1 MSTVATNEVVEFHR
15 FLSDGLQGGS
25 NWKTPEQAL
34 AFFRRQRPISK
45 ELVESVAAVQE
56 AVDAMHAGDRGRPA
70 AEVIAEMRQQLGLVQ
85 KP

>member
-15 FLSDGLQGGS
+15 FLSDGLQEGS

-34 AFFRRQRPISK
+34 AFWRRQRPISK
-45 ELVESVAAVQE
+45 ELAESVKAVQE

-70 AEVIAEMRQQLGLVQ
+70 AEVIAELRQQLGLMS
-85 KP
+85 KS